1 MIGSFNGL
9 AQGNNIAGSSSSLE
23 VFNVARSFSIFRGNV
38 FSLNDFRVKFM
49 VQSVL
54 YRV

>member
-9 AQGNNIAGSSSSLE
+9 TQQYSMGSSSSLE